1 MDVNKLVRQKPVA
14 DPGII
19 SPSPQLTDFYRDESF
34 VIDIHKV
41 WPKLEKFLL
50 GLQRASVKAATPE
63 EAGHIV
69 KAMDSL
75 ITSVEGLSDAGQK
88 IISQPNRK

>member
-1 MDVNKLVRQKPVA
+1 MDVNRLVRKKPVS

-19 SPSPQLTDFYRDESF
+19 SPSPQLADFYRDESF

-41 WPKLEKFLL
+41 WPKLERFLL
-50 GLQRASVKAATPE
+50 GLQRASVKTATPE

-69 KAMDSL
+69 KAVDSL
-75 ITSVEGLSDAGQK
+75 ITSIEGLSDAGQK